1 MKTEDQCN
9 PQKELGVLAGQPEGR
24 PESTYRYF
32 TKINSLSSKR
42 VTYIFIRQ
50 KEVTNIAWKARGG
63 GAMGD

>member
-9 PQKELGVLAGQPEGR
+9 PQREQEVLAGQPEGC
-24 PESTYRYF
+24 PESTYRCC

-63 GAMGD
+63 GATGD